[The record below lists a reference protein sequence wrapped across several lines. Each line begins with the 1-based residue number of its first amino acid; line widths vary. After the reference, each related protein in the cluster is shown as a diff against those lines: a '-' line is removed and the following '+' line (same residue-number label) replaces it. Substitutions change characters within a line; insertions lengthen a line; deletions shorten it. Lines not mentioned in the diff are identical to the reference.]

1 MSYNSA
7 LPRRVAREGP
17 VTTTDL
23 WKFVGLVLVIIDHWG
38 LLFAD
43 DPSWRVVGRAAAPIF
58 FFFIGLART
67 RRVPWS
73 WVILGLVLTAVD
85 SWTSDTGLGKINLN
99 ILINFAYVRLLLPE
113 IERRVMPH
121 PWAIALLAVAIV
133 LLIRP
138 FQQIMEYGA
147 EGWLWALFG
156 LSHRLALEAQH
167 PHSRWVRNGLATAAA
182 LVYTAKE
189 ILDHGF
195 HGAEGAVL
203 AGLIAALALALTL
216 FRRADLSQQ
225 PPEPLAAVLR
235 FCGRYSLEI
244 YATTLLAMQLTA
256 YAIDHRNA
264 EDETEA

>member
-1 MSYNSA
+1 MT
-7 LPRRVAREGP
+7 ARP

-23 WKFVGLVLVIIDHWG
+23 WKLVGLLLVLIDHWG

-67 RRVPWS
+67 RRVPWL
-73 WVILGLVLTAVD
+73 WVVLGVVLTAVE
-85 SWTSDTGLGKINLN
+85 SWTSGTGLGKINLN
-99 ILINFAYVRLLLPE
+99 ILINFAFVRLLLPE
-113 IERRVMPH
+113 VERRVMPH
-121 PWAIALLAVAIV
+121 SWAIALLACAIV

-156 LSHRLALEAQH
+156 LSHRLAFEAQH
-167 PHSRWVRNGLATAAA
+167 PHSRWTRDGLAAAAA

-195 HGAEGAVL
+195 EGAESSVL
-203 AGLIAALALALTL
+203 AGLIAVLTLALTL
-216 FRRADLSQQ
+216 FRRTDLSWQ
-225 PPEPLAAVLR
+225 PPEALAAVLR
-235 FCGRYSLEI
+235 FSGRYSLEI
-244 YATTLLAMQLTA
+244 YAATLLAMQITA
-256 YAIDHRNA
+256 YAIEDPNA
-264 EDETEA
+264 EDEIEG

>member
-1 MSYNSA
+1 MT
-7 LPRRVAREGP
+7 ARP

-23 WKFVGLVLVIIDHWG
+23 WKLVGLLLVLIDHWG

-73 WVILGLVLTAVD
+73 WVVLGLVLTAVE
-85 SWTSDTGLGKINLN
+85 SWTSGTGLGKINLN
-99 ILINFAYVRLLLPE
+99 ILINFAFVRLLLPE
-113 IERRVMPH
+113 VERRVMPH

-167 PHSRWVRNGLATAAA
+167 PHSRWTRDGFAAAAA
-182 LVYTAKE
+182 LVYTVKE

-195 HGAEGAVL
+195 DGAEGAAL
-203 AGLIAALALALTL
+203 AGLTAALTLALTL
-216 FRRADLSQQ
+216 FRRADLSWQ

-235 FCGRYSLEI
+235 FCGHYSLEI
-244 YATTLLAMQLTA
+244 YAATLLAMQITA
-256 YAIDHRNA
+256 YAIEDRNA
-264 EDETEA
+264 EDDTEEYNTSFR

>member
-1 MSYNSA
+1 MSA
-7 LPRRVAREGP
+7 T

-23 WKFVGLVLVIIDHWG
+23 WKLAGLVLVLIDHWG

-43 DPSWRVVGRAAAPIF
+43 DPSWRVLGRAAAPIF

-73 WVILGLVLTAVD
+73 WVVLGLALTAVE

-99 ILINFAYVRLLLPE
+99 VLINFAYVRLLLPE
-113 IERRVMPH
+113 VERRVMPH
-121 PWAIALLAVAIV
+121 PWAIALLAFAVV

-167 PHSRWVRNGLATAAA
+167 PYSRWVRNGLAAAAA

-189 ILDHGF
+189 ILDHSF
-195 HGAEGAVL
+195 DGAEGAAL
-203 AGLIAALALALTL
+203 AGLIAALSLALAL
-216 FRRADLSQQ
+216 FRRADLSRQ
-225 PPEPLAAVLR
+225 PPEPLAVVLR

-244 YATTLLAMQLTA
+244 YAATLLAMQATA
-256 YAIDHRNA
+256 YAIEDRTA
-264 EDETEA
+264 EDETEG